1 MVAVVTAT
9 AVICVVNSVTLPDFG
24 LLLHEFGGEDRV
36 ACINMRLIGDTRYG
50 LASPDVCPSPRHLTS
65 YACPLK
71 QPSFVANFT
80 LTGPNLTL
88 NHKFT

>member
-50 LASPDVCPSPRHLTS
+50 LASPDMCPSPTASDLLRLPPQKTVVRREL
-65 YACPLK
+65 Y
-71 QPSFVANFT
+71 
-80 LTGPNLTL
+80 PNRP
-88 NHKFT
+88 